1 MNYKYCNI
9 AALSVRCHSVQCNC
23 TILSLFSFH
32 SHKTCS
38 SLAQSTI
45 PSLVSSL
52 ASTRAGQTHNYHT
65 EFQSLNHILK
75 LQVITFQIS
84 YQTCLIWLWISSN
97 LFSCENSLIF
107 LLKNRPLSSSK
118 LSNMLAQQVQVL
130 SCYNSGHIIFK
141 CIFILNLC
149 IIYFS
154 LYFLPLPLFLRLY

>member
-1 MNYKYCNI
+1 MLLC
-9 AALSVRCHSVQCNC
+9 LWD
-23 TILSLFSFH
+23 TIQYSATVPSCPSFPSTPTRPAQAWHRARSL
-32 SHKTCS
+32 
-38 SLAQSTI
+38 
-45 PSLVSSL
+45 LVSSL